1 MRVLKCLLSFSLF
14 GAVLPLSAL
23 AQAASQSA
31 TEAPGAPTPV
41 IKVKSNLVILDVVA
55 TDKNDHV
62 VRDLKKEDFTVFEN
76 GVKQTI
82 RTFESPA
89 AQPPVPMAPTLDRNG
104 HPNWGESPITI
115 IVLDQLNTPLE
126 EIAFAREQ
134 LFKYL
139 QAQPAQ
145 LAEPTS
151 LIVLNDRGIQ
161 DATPATRDRDALLA
175 TARHE
180 HVGLPFRLNRGA
192 VNELLSESFALL
204 RQIALSTRGNRGRK
218 NVIWV
223 GRGFPSL
230 NPTGLDPQNE
240 ATFLNAVRD
249 TVNMMLDARVTLS
262 KIDPRT
268 NLVGVLSDPQSDPGM
283 TSPGLVNDP
292 FATSFSFNAF
302 ISQTGGKNFMF
313 MNDVAREIQ
322 DGVSQGSNYYTLS
335 YVPTDPKED
344 GKYRKVT
351 ILVNRPGVTVRAK
364 LGFYTGTPKDQPSI
378 QPSDRELGWDMLQA
392 AVSVMEYTGVGLRL
406 GERSWDDKTGQLEVK
421 VRIDTDSLSFD
432 PAANGAER
440 ATFFVSIAALDD
452 KGKVLNFKTVSPTVE
467 IPADQ
472 AAQIP
477 TGHITVPAVLTVP
490 QRAKAVRVIVRDG
503 SGRIGTADFDAAYIA
518 GLTWHLSPPV
528 AGSAKHGRN

>member
-1 MRVLKCLLSFSLF
+1 MRVSKCLLSFSLF
-14 GAVLPLSAL
+14 VGVLPLPAL
-23 AQAASQSA
+23 AQTPPQSAADASQQ
-31 TEAPGAPTPV
+31 PTPV
-41 IKVKSNLVILDVVA
+41 IKVKSTLVILDVVA
-55 TDKNDHV
+55 TDKKDHV
-62 VRDLKKEDFTVFEN
+62 VQDLKKEDLAVFEN
-76 GVKQTI
+76 GVKQII

-89 AQPPVPMAPTLDRNG
+89 AQPPVPAAPMLDRNG
-104 HPNWGESPITI
+104 YPNWGESPITI

-175 TARHE
+175 TARRE

-192 VNELLSESFALL
+192 VNEMLSESFALL
-204 RQIALSTRGNRGRK
+204 RQIALSTRGSRGRK

-230 NPTGLDPQNE
+230 DPTGLDPQNE

-268 NLVGVLSDPQSDPGM
+268 NLVGVLSDPQGDPGM
-283 TSPGLVNDP
+283 TSPGVVDDP

-302 ISQTGGKNFMF
+302 ISQTGGRNFMF

-335 YVPTDPKED
+335 YVPTDPTED

-351 ILVNRPGVTVRAK
+351 ILGNRPGVTVRAK
-364 LGFYTGTPKDQPSI
+364 SGLYAGTPKDQPSL

-392 AVSVMEYTGVGLRL
+392 AVSVMEYNGVGLRL
-406 GERSWDDKTGQLEVK
+406 GDRSWDDRTGTLEVK
-421 VRIDTDSLSFD
+421 VHVDTDSLSFD
-432 PAANGAER
+432 PTGNGSER

-452 KGKVLNFKTVSPTVE
+452 KGKVLGFKTVSPTVE

-472 AAQIP
+472 VSQIP
-477 TGHITVPAVLTVP
+477 NGHTTVPVVLALP
-490 QRAKAVRVIVRDG
+490 QRAKSVRVIVRDS
-503 SGRIGTADFDAAYIA
+503 SGRIGTANFDAAFIA
-518 GLTWHLSPPV
+518 GLTRNAAPAAPNP
-528 AGSAKHGRN
+528 KHGRG

>member
-1 MRVLKCLLSFSLF
+1 MRVSKYLLSFSLF
-14 GAVLPLSAL
+14 VGALPLLAFAQSA
-23 AQAASQSA
+23 AQSA
-31 TEAPGAPTPV
+31 TEASDAPTPV

-55 TDKNDHV
+55 TDKNDRV

-82 RTFESPA
+82 GTFESPA
-89 AQPPVPMAPTLDRNG
+89 VQPPVPAAPMLDRNG

-139 QAQPAQ
+139 QAQQAQ

-180 HVGLPFRLNRGA
+180 QVGLPFRLNRGA
-192 VNELLSESFALL
+192 VNEMLSESFALL

-223 GRGFPSL
+223 GRGFPTL
-230 NPTGLDPQNE
+230 DPTGLNPQDE
-240 ATFLNAVRD
+240 AIFLNAVRD

-268 NLVGVLSDPQSDPGM
+268 NLVGVLNDPQGGAGM
-283 TSPGLVNDP
+283 TSPGLVDDP

-302 ISQTGGKNFMF
+302 ISQTGGRNFMF

-335 YVPTDPKED
+335 YVPTDPAED

-364 LGFYTGTPKDQPSI
+364 SGFYAGTPKDQPSL

-392 AVSVMEYTGVGLRL
+392 AVSVMEYNGVGLRL
-406 GERSWDDKTGQLEVK
+406 GDRSWDDKTGKLEVK

-440 ATFFVSIAALDD
+440 ATFFVSVAALDE
-452 KGKVLNFKTVSPTVE
+452 KGKVLSFKTVSPTVE

-472 AAQIP
+472 VAQIS
-477 TGHITVPAVLTVP
+477 TGHTTVPAILTVP
-490 QRAKAVRVIVRDG
+490 QRAKSVRVIVRDS

-518 GLTWHLSPPV
+518 GLTWHLAPP
-528 AGSAKHGRN
+528 APNAKHGRG